1 MVLSAPI
8 HQLKRKARLMS
19 RTERIPLHAALDRIA
34 AEEGYRSW
42 SLLAAKQ
49 PGMTSVRALWPL
61 LEPGDL
67 VLIAGRPGQGK
78 TLASLALL
86 AEAMR
91 AGHRGVFLTLEY
103 TPADVLSRLR
113 AINIEPSDFTD
124 LFDCD
129 CSDAISAGYIV
140 QRLADAPRGTV
151 AVIDYLQLL
160 DQRRDTPELA
170 LQIKTLQA
178 FARERGGDPRLPVA
192 DRSFLRRLGQAVPR
206 NRGYTV
212 AQPARPRPVRQDLLR
227 EPGRGALP
235 GSGLRQAASRKAK
248 AALSGGLSRFSRAR
262 GAYSKRPL
270 AWASIV

>member
-19 RTERIPLHAALDRIA
+19 RTERIPLYAALDRIA

-91 AGHRGVFLTLEY
+91 AGRRGVFLTLEY
-103 TPADVLSRLR
+103 TSADVLSRLR
-113 AINIEPSDFTD
+113 AIDIEPSDFTD

-178 FARERGGDPRLPVA
+178 FARERGLILVFLSQIDRSYEGSGKPFPEIADIRLPNPLDLALFDKTCFV
-192 DRSFLRRLGQAVPR
+192 
-206 NRGYTV
+206 NRGE
-212 AQPARPRPVRQDLLR
+212 ARFR
-227 EPGRGALP
+227 
-235 GSGLRQAASRKAK
+235 AAA
-248 AALSGGLSRFSRAR
+248 
-262 GAYSKRPL
+262 
-270 AWASIV
+270 

>member
-1 MVLSAPI
+1 MSLSAPI
-8 HQLKRKARLMS
+8 HRLKRKARLIS
-19 RTERIPLHAALDRIA
+19 RAERIPLHAALDRIA
-34 AEEGYRSW
+34 VEEGYRSW

-91 AGHRGVFLTLEY
+91 AGRRGLFLTLEY

-113 AINIEPSDFTD
+113 AINIEPGEFAG

-129 CSDAISAGYIV
+129 CSDAISADYV
-140 QRLADAPRGTV
+140 VARLAEAPRGTV

-170 LQIKTLQA
+170 LQVRTLKG
-178 FARERGGDPRLPVA
+178 FARERGLVLVFLSQIDRSYEGSDKPFPEIADIRLPNPLDLTLFDKTCFV
-192 DRSFLRRLGQAVPR
+192 
-206 NRGYTV
+206 NRGE
-212 AQPARPRPVRQDLLR
+212 ARFRPA
-227 EPGRGALP
+227 A
-235 GSGLRQAASRKAK
+235 
-248 AALSGGLSRFSRAR
+248 
-262 GAYSKRPL
+262 
-270 AWASIV
+270 

>member
-1 MVLSAPI
+1 MSLSAPI

-19 RTERIPLHAALDRIA
+19 RAERIPLHAALDRIA
-34 AEEGYRSW
+34 AVEGYRSW

-91 AGHRGVFLTLEY
+91 AGRRGVFLTLEY
-103 TPADVLSRLR
+103 TPTDVLSRLH
-113 AINIEPSDFTD
+113 AINIEPGEFAG

-129 CSDAISAGYIV
+129 CSDAISADYIAA
-140 QRLADAPRGTV
+140 RLADAPRGTV
-151 AVIDYLQLL
+151 AIIDYLQLL

-170 LQIKTLQA
+170 LQVSMLKT
-178 FARERGGDPRLPVA
+178 FARERGLILVFLSQVDRSYEGSDKPFPEIAHVRLPNPLDLSLFDKTCFV
-192 DRSFLRRLGQAVPR
+192 
-206 NRGYTV
+206 NRGE
-212 AQPARPRPVRQDLLR
+212 ARFR
-227 EPGRGALP
+227 
-235 GSGLRQAASRKAK
+235 AAA
-248 AALSGGLSRFSRAR
+248 
-262 GAYSKRPL
+262 
-270 AWASIV
+270 

>member
-1 MVLSAPI
+1 MNLSAPI

-19 RTERIPLHAALDRIA
+19 RAQRIPLHAALDRIA
-34 AEEGYRSW
+34 VEEGYRSW
-42 SLLAAKQ
+42 SLLAAKL

-91 AGHRGVFLTLEY
+91 AGRRGVFLTLEY
-103 TPADVLSRLR
+103 TPADVLSRLH
-113 AINIEPSDFTD
+113 AIKIEPDEFAD

-129 CSDAISAGYIV
+129 CSDAISADYV
-140 QRLADAPRGTV
+140 VARLADAPRGTV

-170 LQIKTLQA
+170 LQVRALKA
-178 FARERGGDPRLPVA
+178 FAREKGLILVFLSQVDRSYEGAGRPFPEIADVRLPNPLDLSLFDKTCFV
-192 DRSFLRRLGQAVPR
+192 
-206 NRGYTV
+206 NRGE
-212 AQPARPRPVRQDLLR
+212 ARF
-227 EPGRGALP
+227 
-235 GSGLRQAASRKAK
+235 QAAA
-248 AALSGGLSRFSRAR
+248 
-262 GAYSKRPL
+262 
-270 AWASIV
+270 

>member
-1 MVLSAPI
+1 MHLSAPI
-8 HQLKRKARLMS
+8 HQLKRKARLLS
-19 RTERIPLHAALDRIA
+19 RAERIPLHAALDRIA
-34 AEEGYRSW
+34 GDEGYRSW

-91 AGHRGVFLTLEY
+91 SGRRGVFLTLEY

-113 AINIEPSDFTD
+113 AIKIEPGEFTG

-129 CSDAISAGYIV
+129 CSDAISADYIV
-140 QRLADAPRGTV
+140 ARLAEAPRGTV

-160 DQRRDTPELA
+160 DQRRETPELA
-170 LQIKTLQA
+170 LQVRTLKA
-178 FARERGGDPRLPVA
+178 FARERGLILVFISQIDRAYEGSGKPFPEIADVRLPNPLDLTLFDKACFV
-192 DRSFLRRLGQAVPR
+192 
-206 NRGYTV
+206 NRGE
-212 AQPARPRPVRQDLLR
+212 ARFR
-227 EPGRGALP
+227 
-235 GSGLRQAASRKAK
+235 AAA
-248 AALSGGLSRFSRAR
+248 
-262 GAYSKRPL
+262 
-270 AWASIV
+270 

>member
-1 MVLSAPI
+1 MNLSAPI
-8 HQLKRKARLMS
+8 HQLKRKARLIS
-19 RTERIPLHAALDRIA
+19 RAERIPLHAALDRIA

-49 PGMTSVRALWPL
+49 PGMASVRTLWPQ

-91 AGHRGVFLTLEY
+91 AGRRGVFLTLEY

-113 AINIEPSDFTD
+113 VIKIEPGEFAG

-129 CSDAISAGYIV
+129 CSDMISADYIV
-140 QRLADAPRGTV
+140 ERLAEAPRGTV

-170 LQIKTLQA
+170 LQVRTLKA
-178 FARERGGDPRLPVA
+178 FARERGLILVFLSQVDRSYEGAGRPFPEIADVRLPNPLDLSLFDKTCFV
-192 DRSFLRRLGQAVPR
+192 
-206 NRGYTV
+206 NRGE
-212 AQPARPRPVRQDLLR
+212 ARFR
-227 EPGRGALP
+227 
-235 GSGLRQAASRKAK
+235 AAA
-248 AALSGGLSRFSRAR
+248 
-262 GAYSKRPL
+262 
-270 AWASIV
+270 